1 MINPL
6 NTGASAAFKMYSAEQ
21 IDYIDRKLKHYNEW
35 LIDNKRSFTEVYPG
49 FPEDEALL
57 DQIRKQ
63 GVDHGFGYVP

>member
-35 LIDNKRSFTEVYPG
+35 LLDNKRLFTEVYPG
-49 FPEDEALL
+49 FPEDKILL
-57 DQIRKQ
+57 DQIAESQYNQDIVNKE
-63 GVDHGFGYVP
+63 

>member
-35 LIDNKRSFTEVYPG
+35 LIDNKRPFTDKYPG
-49 FPEDEALL
+49 FPEDVELL
-57 DQIRKQ
+57 KGLNDEL
-63 GVDHGFGYVP
+63 